1 MSPDDLLTAPLTF
14 MGAPHRHDLAG
25 AAAAILGIPFD
36 CGTHPFRVGSRQ
48 GPDAIREQSRLLRR
62 FDPEVADFDPV
73 ARLGLIDCGNVRLV
87 PGRIDDAFAAIEA
100 ATRRL
105 VDAGVAPV
113 TMGGDG
119 AVSLP
124 QLRALRR
131 RYPDLV
137 ALHVDSH
144 TDAYGY
150 SNEEKYN
157 NATQFTHAA
166 TEGLVDAG
174 HSFHLGIR
182 GPTMVAGVIARARG
196 LGYGVVGMREILRRG
211 IPDVLAEVHATMR
224 GRPVYLCW
232 DMDVFDPSVAP
243 GVATPVW
250 GGFTARE
257 GLDLIRG
264 FAGLDVVAVDVN
276 TVSPPH
282 DHLGQ
287 TAFLAAHMLYEGL
300 LLICRARGLANPTA
314 PD

>member
-1 MSPDDLLTAPLTF
+1 MSDADELFTPALTF
-14 MGAPHRHDLAG
+14 MGAPHRHAIARAG
-25 AAAAILGIPFD
+25 AAVLGIPFD

-62 FDPEVADFDPV
+62 FNPEVADFDPV

-100 ATRRL
+100 ATARI
-105 VDAGVAPV
+105 VEAGAAPV

-131 RYPDLV
+131 RHPDLV
-137 ALHVDSH
+137 ALHIDSH
-144 TDAYGY
+144 TDAYAY

-174 HSFHLGIR
+174 RSLHLGIR
-182 GPTMVAGVIARARG
+182 GPTAVGGVIARAQG
-196 LGYGVVGMREILRRG
+196 LGYGVVGMRELLRRG

-257 GLDLIRG
+257 GIELMRG
-264 FAGLDVVAVDVN
+264 FAGLNVVAVDVN

-287 TAFLAAHMLYEGL
+287 TAFLAAHMMYEGL
-300 LLICRARGLANPTA
+300 VLLARARGLDA
-314 PD
+314 PEA

>member
-1 MSPDDLLTAPLTF
+1 MRDELFQAPLTF
-14 MGAPHRHDLAG
+14 MDVPASTDLAG
-25 AAAAILGIPFD
+25 ARAAVLGMPFD

-48 GPDAIREQSRLLRR
+48 GPAAIREQSRLIRR
-62 FDPEVADFDPV
+62 FNPESAAFDPV
-73 ARLGLIDCGNVRLV
+73 ARLGLVDCGDVRLV
-87 PGRIDDAFAAIEA
+87 PGRIEDAFVAMEA
-100 ATRRL
+100 ATARL
-105 VDAGVAPV
+105 VAADVAPV

-119 AVSLP
+119 AVTLP

-137 ALHVDSH
+137 ALHIDSH

-166 TEGLVDAG
+166 GEGLIDAKR
-174 HSFHLGIR
+174 SFHIGIR
-182 GPTMVAGVIARARG
+182 GPTSVGGVVGRAKG
-196 LGYGVVGMREILRRG
+196 LGYGVVTLRDLIKRG
-211 IPDVLAEVHATMR
+211 TADVLAEVHVAMA

-250 GGFTARE
+250 GGLSARE
-257 GLDLIRG
+257 GIELIQG
-264 FAGLDVVAVDVN
+264 FAGLRIVAVDVN

-282 DHLGQ
+282 DHAGA

-300 LLICRARGLANPTA
+300 VLLCRALGLDHPETR
-314 PD
+314 